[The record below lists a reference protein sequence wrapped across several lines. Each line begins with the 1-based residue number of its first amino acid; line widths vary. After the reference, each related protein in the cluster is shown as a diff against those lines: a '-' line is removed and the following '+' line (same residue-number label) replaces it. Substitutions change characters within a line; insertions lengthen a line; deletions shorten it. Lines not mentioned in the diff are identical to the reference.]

1 MTNISSKIKRCG
13 EQTEHGCGCKQ
24 PDKIKLDGMAS
35 IYAMGQYRS
44 VGLRRKPKIVI
55 KLTPELILKMF
66 KRITDDDINFMGFS
80 STWSRPEWMICQ
92 VLPVPPPAVRPSV
105 ARRATTKDDD
115 LTHIYMNIIKYNNI
129 LTEKVSNP
137 ETSSKIIEDWTD
149 ILQHSIAMVV
159 NNKIKGVAP
168 WHRGGRPLQC
178 IMGRINHKT
187 ESSGE
192 T

>member
-35 IYAMGQYRS
+35 IYAIWDNIEVS
-44 VGLRRKPKIVI
+44 DSDEKIVI

-105 ARRATTKDDD
+105 KRRATTSDDD

-149 ILQHSIAMVV
+149 ILQHSIV

-168 WHRGGRPLQC
+168 MAQRSGRPLQC
-178 IMGRINHKT
+178 IMGN
-187 ESSGE
+187 
-192 T
+192 